1 MKPSDADSSKDT
13 GQAKKKKSSKKKRKT
28 VFDDG
33 QAVRPKT
40 GKSRAGSA
48 RSRKKSHSGD
58 GNSDI
63 DLRGVS
69 VGFLKELRDKVA
81 AKKSWLHEQAKKHG
95 FDTVSTATV
104 CESICALETEVRS
117 LSGLCR
123 TVLCSRHC
131 YGLVQAVWHRGR
143 VPMVS
148 MQIAAHAV
156 VVSAR
161 RPGSTDAR
169 GM

>member
-1 MKPSDADSSKDT
+1 MQKSANNCSQILDT
-13 GQAKKKKSSKKKRKT
+13 
-28 VFDDG
+28 
-33 QAVRPKT
+33 
-40 GKSRAGSA
+40 
-48 RSRKKSHSGD
+48 
-58 GNSDI
+58 N
-63 DLRGVS
+63 
-69 VGFLKELRDKVA
+69 GFLTLSFNQSSYSMHVWVDAKELRDKVA